1 MSSVTRTRCVDAARV
16 VPAARRGDR
25 RAQVALARLGAAARR
40 GVPRAVQAFHRVR
53 EYIERHPVVPVRLT
67 LARGTIRCAF
77 VGARVRP
84 VQRATRRTRR
94 VARAARIGVTGA
106 DDGPAP
112 THAAGA
118 R

>member
-1 MSSVTRTRCVDAARV
+1 MSHVSRPDRVDAARI

-25 RAQVALARLGAAARR
+25 KAQVELARLSAAARQ
-40 GVPRAVQAFHRVR
+40 GIPQAVKAFHRVR

-67 LARGTIRCAF
+67 LARGAIRCAF
-77 VGARVRP
+77 VAARVRP
-84 VQRATRRTRR
+84 ARRSARRVRRVSRATRI
-94 VARAARIGVTGA
+94 RATAA

-112 THAAGA
+112 SHCAGA